1 MTRVRTFNR
10 LAAAALA
17 LASSAASATL
27 AERFPLLAFDRAA
40 GCELQ
45 LAGNG
50 RVVEIRAS
58 GMIAGEALAF
68 TLTNGDM
75 PPIEWQVFAD
85 GAGRWQK
92 LYLPFRFGRDGGTMR
107 ASISAARCSLS
118 ATLPWTRDVRTI
130 D

>member
-1 MTRVRTFNR
+1 MIRARIFIF
-10 LAAAALA
+10 LAAAIVTG
-17 LASSAASATL
+17 SSAASATL
-27 AERFPLLAFDRAA
+27 AERFPLLAFDRVA

-50 RVVEIRAS
+50 RIVEIRAS
-58 GMIAGEALAF
+58 GMIPGEALAF

-75 PPIEWQVFAD
+75 KPIEWQVFAD

-92 LYLPFRFGRDGGTMR
+92 TYLPFRFGRDGGTVQ

-118 ATLPWTRDVRTI
+118 ASLPWIRGVRTI